1 MITDVVREVVSQLP
15 GYEHRPQ
22 QLDMAELIDT
32 ALREKRH
39 AIIEA
44 GTGSGKSFGYLIP
57 ILESRQKA
65 VISTG
70 TIALQEQLLRKD
82 LPFLQKALG
91 RSFKVALAKGRG
103 NYICLR
109 KLHELDQSLGVS
121 DPDRPVISEIIALS
135 GSRKWPG

>member
-57 ILESRQKA
+57 LIESGKTA

-70 TIALQEQLLRKD
+70 TIALQEQLDRGEAPLAGLLVQAAGQLVGQTELHDVRV
-82 LPFLQKALG
+82 L
-91 RSFKVALAKGRG
+91 VAHRQHHPA
-103 NYICLR
+103 
-109 KLHELDQSLGVS
+109 S
-121 DPDRPVISEIIALS
+121 DR
-135 GSRKWPG
+135 